1 MLHDDY
7 PGAIAELRLASE
19 LDPNH
24 PLWPSWLAWVQML
37 SGDFNSAEKE
47 LRAVL
52 QKHPNFPVAYHVLGQ
67 TLLRLERNEDAI
79 AAFSKAGEANAN
91 WSWGLAQGLAFAG
104 RIDEARALARELEA
118 REFPDAWAL
127 AEVYSAI
134 GDLDRAVH
142 WVEQGYEAR
151 RDWMPWIKANTFNEP
166 LYNDK
171 RFQEILRRL
180 DLPQQPI
187 EKS

>member
-1 MLHDDY
+1 
-7 PGAIAELRLASE
+7 
-19 LDPNH
+19 
-24 PLWPSWLAWVQML
+24 ML
-37 SGDFNSAEKE
+37 SGDFMSAEKE
-47 LRAVL
+47 CGAVL
-52 QKHPNFPVAYHVLGQ
+52 QKHPKFPVAYHVLGQ
-67 TLLRLERNEDAI
+67 TLLRLNRTEDAI
-79 AAFSKAGEANAN
+79 EAFRKAGEANAN

>member
-1 MLHDDY
+1 M
-7 PGAIAELRLASE
+7 R
-19 LDPNH
+19 
-24 PLWPSWLAWVQML
+24 
-37 SGDFNSAEKE
+37 
-47 LRAVL
+47 RA
-52 QKHPNFPVAYHVLGQ
+52 P
-67 TLLRLERNEDAI
+67 
-79 AAFSKAGEANAN
+79 N

-104 RIDEARALARELEA
+104 QTDEARALARELET

-127 AEVYSAI
+127 AEVYCAI

-142 WVEQGYEAR
+142 WVEQGYETR

-180 DLPQQPI
+180 DLP
-187 EKS
+187 E